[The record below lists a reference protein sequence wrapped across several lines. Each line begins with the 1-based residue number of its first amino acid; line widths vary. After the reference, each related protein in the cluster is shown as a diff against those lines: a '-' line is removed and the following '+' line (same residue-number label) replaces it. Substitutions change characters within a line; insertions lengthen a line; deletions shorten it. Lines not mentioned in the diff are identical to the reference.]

1 MKNAGRRADGASFH
15 AASSANS
22 TQALDLGL
30 AHHRAGRLAEAEKC
44 YRGVLAAEP
53 NHLHALHLLGLLCH
67 QTGRLDAAAELLQRA
82 ITRDGANARLFSDLG
97 VVLKQQGRLE
107 EAADAWRQ
115 AIAIKPDLAQAH
127 CNLSTVLREQGKV
140 DEAIASSHAALR
152 TGPARAEVHVNHG
165 VLLCDQ
171 RKFEDAAAAFTRA
184 LAINPGLATAHFNL
198 AHALRE
204 QGKRAEA
211 AAAYRQVIRIMPRSA
226 EAHSCLGAMLHEEG
240 RLDEAVAACQTAV
253 RLNPN
258 FAEAYYNLAIA
269 LAAQKKFGHATAA
282 YRKAV
287 EIRPDYAEAHSA
299 LGTALRACGKLDEA
313 IAAYRRAITLK
324 PDHAD
329 AHCNLGRALHDQGKS
344 QEAID
349 ALRHGLLLDGSSAE
363 AHNSLG
369 LVLRAVGKLSEGRAA
384 VEEAIRLAPSS
395 AKYRRHLSE
404 MIRFRDGDSHLTDL
418 ERLLG
423 EANTLALGE
432 RTDLHFAL
440 GKAYD
445 DLGRHAEAAQQ
456 WLQGNAL
463 KRREISYDAAAV
475 DKVFERIRNAFSQDW
490 LEVQQGAGHSSAIPV
505 FIIGMPRSGT
515 TLVEQILASHPQVFG
530 GGETKYFGDA
540 LGETEEARGAI
551 YPDVASTMRGSDFA
565 DLGGRYIAESLRL
578 ARPGALHV
586 TDKMPSN
593 FLFAGLIHLSLPNAP
608 IIHTVRDP
616 VDTCLSCFSK
626 LFTGE
631 LNYTY
636 DLAELGRY
644 YRQYQL
650 LMAHWKRVLPAGRIL
665 DVCYEE
671 LVEDV
676 EGHARRIVAH
686 CGLDWDPRCLSFQD
700 NDRPVRTASATQV
713 RQPVYNSSVGRWRP
727 YRAFLGP
734 LLQELGV
741 ASDIDRSRAN
751 TEARPQSL
759 GWF

>member
-1 MKNAGRRADGASFH
+1 VNAAICLGERGAGVMKGAERRPDAANFH
-15 AASSANS
+15 AVSGANS
-22 TQALDLGL
+22 PQAFDFGL

-53 NHLHALHLLGLLCH
+53 DHLHALHLLGLLCH
-67 QTGRLDAAAELLQRA
+67 QAGRLDAAAELLHRA
-82 ITRDGANARLFSDLG
+82 ITRDGSNARLFSDLG
-97 VVLKQQGRLE
+97 VVLKQQGRLD
-107 EAADAWRQ
+107 EAADALRQ

-127 CNLSTVLREQGKV
+127 CNLSIVLREQGKI
-140 DEAIASSHAALR
+140 DEAIASSLAALR
-152 TGPARAEVHVNHG
+152 TGSAPAEVHVNHG
-165 VLLCDQ
+165 VLLCDK
-171 RKFEDAAAAFTRA
+171 RKFEEAAAAFTCA
-184 LAINPGLATAHFNL
+184 LAINPGSATAYFNL
-198 AHALRE
+198 GHASRE

-226 EAHSCLGAMLHEEG
+226 EAYSCLGALHHEEG
-240 RLDEAVAACQTAV
+240 RVDEAVAACQTAI
-253 RLNPN
+253 RLKPD
-258 FAEAYYNLAIA
+258 FAEAYYNLGIA
-269 LAAQKKFGHATAA
+269 LAAQKKFGHATAV
-282 YRKAV
+282 YRKAI
-287 EIRPDYAEAHSA
+287 EIRPDYAEAHLA
-299 LGTALRACGKLDEA
+299 LGTALRAWGKLDDA
-313 IAAYRRAITLK
+313 IAAYRRAIALK
-324 PDHAD
+324 PDHAE
-329 AHCNLGRALHDQGKS
+329 AHCNLGRALHDQGKT
-344 QEAID
+344 QEAIA
-349 ALRHGLLLDGSSAE
+349 ALHHGLLLDGGSAE

-369 LVLRAVGKLSEGRAA
+369 LVLRAVGKLSEGRVA

-423 EANTLALGE
+423 AADKLTPGE

-440 GKAYD
+440 AKAYD
-445 DLGRHAEAAQQ
+445 DLERHADAARQL
-456 WLQGNAL
+456 LQGNAL
-463 KRREISYDAAAV
+463 KRREISYEAAAV
-475 DKVFERIRNAFSQDW
+475 DEVFERIRTVFAQDW
-490 LEVQQGAGHSSAIPV
+490 LETRQGVGHPSAIPV

-530 GGETKYFGDA
+530 GGEMKYFGDA
-540 LGETEEARGAI
+540 IGETEEARNTH
-551 YPDVASTMRGSDFA
+551 YPDVASTMAGSDFS
-565 DLGGRYIAESLRL
+565 DLGGRYLAESLRL
-578 ARPGALHV
+578 AQPGALRV

-636 DLAELGRY
+636 DLSELGRY

-650 LMAHWKRVLPAGRIL
+650 LMAHWKRVLPPGRIL

-686 CGLDWDPRCLSFQD
+686 CGLDWDSRCLSFQE

-727 YRAFLGP
+727 YRAFLAP
-734 LLQELGV
+734 LLQELGI
-741 ASDIDRSRAN
+741 ANAID
-751 TEARPQSL
+751 
-759 GWF
+759 

>member
-1 MKNAGRRADGASFH
+1 MKNAERRADAASFH
-15 AASSANS
+15 AVSGADS
-22 TQALDLGL
+22 TQTFDLGL

-44 YRGVLAAEP
+44 YRGVLTAEP
-53 NHLHALHLLGLLCH
+53 NHLHTLHLLGLLCH
-67 QTGRLDAAAELLQRA
+67 QAGRQDAAAELLRRA

-97 VVLKQQGRLE
+97 VVLKQQGHLH
-107 EAADAWRQ
+107 EAADALRQ

-127 CNLSTVLREQGKV
+127 CNLSTVLREQGKI
-140 DEAIASSHAALR
+140 DEAVASARAALR
-152 TGPARAEVHVNHG
+152 SGSANAEAHINLG

-171 RKFEDAAAAFTRA
+171 RRFEEGAAAFTRA
-184 LAINPGLATAHFNL
+184 LAINPTSTTAHFNL
-198 AHALRE
+198 GHALRE

-226 EAHSCLGAMLHEEG
+226 EAYSCLGALLNEEG
-240 RLDEAVAACQTAV
+240 RLDEAVAACQRAI
-253 RLNPN
+253 RLNPS
-258 FAEAYYNLAIA
+258 FAEAYYNLGIA
-269 LAAQKKFGHATAA
+269 FAAQKHFGHASEA

-287 EIRPDYAEAHSA
+287 EIRPNYAEAHSA
-299 LGTALRACGKLDEA
+299 LGSALRAWGKLDDA
-313 IAAYRRAITLK
+313 VAAYRRAIALK
-324 PDHAD
+324 PDFAE
-329 AHCNLGRALHDQGKS
+329 AYCNLARALHDQGKS
-344 QEAID
+344 QEAIE
-349 ALRHGLLLDGSSAE
+349 ALRHGLLLDGNSAE

-404 MIRFRDGDSHLTDL
+404 MIHFRSGDSYLTEM
-418 ERLLG
+418 ERLLR
-423 EANTLALGE
+423 EADTLALGE

-445 DLGRHAEAAQQ
+445 DLGRHADAAQH

-463 KRREISYDAAAV
+463 KRREVSYDAAAV
-475 DKVFERIRNAFSQDW
+475 DEVFERIRDVFAQDW
-490 LEVQQGAGHSSAIPV
+490 LEPRQDAGHPSTIPV
-505 FIIGMPRSGT
+505 FIVGMPRSGT
-515 TLVEQILASHPQVFG
+515 TLVEQILASHPEVFG
-530 GGETKYFGDA
+530 SGETKHFADAIRKAEETRDA
-540 LGETEEARGAI
+540 L
-551 YPDVASTMRGSDFA
+551 YPDVASTMTGCDFA
-565 DLGGRYIAESLRL
+565 DLGGRYLTESLRL
-578 ARPGALHV
+578 ARPGALRV

-636 DLAELGRY
+636 NLTELGRY

-650 LMAHWKRVLPAGRIL
+650 LMAHWKRVLPADRIL

-671 LVEDV
+671 LVEDL

-686 CGLDWDPRCLSFQD
+686 CGLEWDARCLSFQE

-713 RQPVYNSSVGRWRP
+713 RQPVYKSSVGRWRP
-727 YRAFLGP
+727 YRAFLAP

-741 ASDIDRSRAN
+741 ANATD
-751 TEARPQSL
+751 
-759 GWF
+759 

>member
-1 MKNAGRRADGASFH
+1 VTGAIRLGERGAGVMKNAERRADAASFH
-15 AASSANS
+15 AASGAES
-22 TQALDLGL
+22 TQAFDRGL
-30 AHHRAGRLAEAEKC
+30 VHHRAGRLAEAEVC
-44 YRGVLAAEP
+44 YRGVLTADP
-53 NHLHALHLLGLLCH
+53 NHLHALHLLGLLYH
-67 QTGRLDAAAELLQRA
+67 QAGRQDAAAELLQRA

-97 VVLKQQGRLE
+97 VVLKRQGRLD
-107 EAADAWRQ
+107 EAADALRQ

-127 CNLSTVLREQGKV
+127 CNLSTVLREQGKI
-140 DEAIASSHAALR
+140 DEAVASAHAALR
-152 TGPARAEVHVNHG
+152 SGPPNTEAHINLG
-165 VLLCDQ
+165 VLLCDH
-171 RKFEDAAAAFTRA
+171 RKFEEGAGAFTRA
-184 LAINPGLATAHFNL
+184 LAINPGSATAHFNL
-198 AHALRE
+198 GHALRE

-211 AAAYRQVIRIMPRSA
+211 AAAYRQVIRIMPNSA
-226 EAHSCLGAMLHEEG
+226 EAYSCLGALLHDEG
-240 RLDEAVAACQTAV
+240 RLDEAVAACQRAI
-253 RLNPN
+253 RLKPD

-269 LAAQKKFGHATAA
+269 VAAQKKFVHAAAA
-282 YRKAV
+282 YRKAI
-287 EIRPDYAEAHSA
+287 EIRPEYAEAHSA
-299 LGTALRACGKLDEA
+299 LGTALRASGKLDEA
-313 IAAYRRAITLK
+313 IAAYQRAITLK
-324 PDHAD
+324 PDYAE

-344 QEAID
+344 REAID

-369 LVLRAVGKLSEGRAA
+369 LVLRAVGNLSEGRTA

-395 AKYRRHLSE
+395 TKYRRHLSE
-404 MIRFRDGDSHLTDL
+404 MIRFRNGDSHLKDL
-418 ERLLG
+418 ERLLD
-423 EANTLALGE
+423 EADALALGE

-445 DLGRHAEAAQQ
+445 DLDRHAEAAQQ

-463 KRREISYDAAAV
+463 KRREATYDAAAV
-475 DKVFERIRNAFSQDW
+475 DAVFERIRNVFARDW
-490 LEVQQGAGHSSAIPV
+490 LEIRQGAGHPSAAPV

-530 GGETKYFGDA
+530 GGEMKYFGDA
-540 LGETEEARGAI
+540 IGQTEEARNTH
-551 YPDVASTMRGSDFA
+551 YPDVASTMTGSDFA
-565 DLGGRYIAESLRL
+565 DLGNRYLAESLRL

-636 DLAELGRY
+636 DLAELGCY

-650 LMAHWKRVLPAGRIL
+650 LMTHWKRVLPAGRIL

-676 EGHARRIVAH
+676 EGQARRIVAH
-686 CGLDWDPRCLSFQD
+686 CGLDWDTRCLSFQD

-713 RQPVYNSSVGRWRP
+713 RQPVYQSSVGRWRP
-727 YRAFLGP
+727 YRTFLAP

-741 ASDIDRSRAN
+741 ANAID
-751 TEARPQSL
+751 
-759 GWF
+759 